1 MIVQT
6 LCFFLS
12 PVNIYNRNSL
22 YATFLHPD
30 FMLIDFYH
38 AQKGKKLEE
47 MKIILRQILQQ
58 RSSYLLHFETSRCKN
73 NHQNEPNLKKSLKKR
88 KTMVI

>member
-1 MIVQT
+1 M
-6 LCFFLS
+6 
-12 PVNIYNRNSL
+12 NIYNRNSL
-22 YATFLHPD
+22 NATFLHLD

-58 RSSYLLHFETSRCKN
+58 CSSYLLHFETSRCKN
-73 NHQNEPNLKKSLKKR
+73 NYQNEPNLKKSLKKKKDNGDLVR
-88 KTMVI
+88 YVIVI